1 GVCPAGRGCR
11 RTSLPGHRRAG
22 GKSSHYRDHQPAL
35 LRVAAGLYQCPAVQG
50 GARSAHRSGPHY
62 RNRLRVVPFSEDL
75 AEETQRVIPG
85 GRCSILLPL
94 RPTGYAPAE
103 RNSIL
108 LTFNVPRWARLN
120 RQSGPN
126 QLAKSTS
133 EMPTQISRNLPLNN
147 LSAVGTAVP
156 SANMAMILPVRLELR
171 ARSPP
176 P

>member
-1 GVCPAGRGCR
+1 MNWPMSRWPRWPPSCSSR
-11 RTSLPGHRRAG
+11 SSRRAG
-22 GKSSHYRDHQPAL
+22 GESGHYRDHQPAL

-62 RNRLRVVPFSEDL
+62 RNRLGVVPFSQDL

-108 LTFNVPRWARLN
+108 LTFNVPGWARLN
-120 RQSGPN
+120 RRNGPN
-126 QLAKSTS
+126 QLAKSS
-133 EMPTQISRNLPLNN
+133 SQYPVLCGQIF
-147 LSAVGTAVP
+147 VP
-156 SANMAMILPVRLELR
+156 QEKFLVYGSGDVSQTGL
-171 ARSPP
+171 
-176 P
+176 